1 MSSPTSD
8 PDLVRRFM
16 NRPLHSPPTG
26 SSSTAGSTE
35 IRTPF
40 GEKRPTPSPS
50 VTPSTPSRL
59 GPGSSFQPLWS
70 GSENAGPAMSFYG
83 QYTNASNRSPA
94 AAAGEQDQENQY
106 PSSRIRTRIIEPDEY
121 ESTRKKLRDTQY
133 ELSSTRTEMER
144 KIVTMEQAARESDIL
159 KRKLMARV
167 DSLES
172 DRRFLYEQEKSLTK
186 KVQALEEDSI
196 QSKMASNE
204 IIKNLRDENM
214 SIKDR
219 LSQLQEESRE
229 KQSELTQRVR
239 TLTASL
245 THQQQTLAETQDS
258 SHSQSSLVAEKH
270 QKLAE
275 ALDRIMELEDQN
287 RQLKLNTQ
295 GMEDVVRVQKELQ
308 NQVAYIKQLEGTNR
322 QLTAECKHL
331 KDTYRN
337 VEVLKEEK
345 LSLEQKLKLMDDLR
359 IKCSKYE
366 VQNGVLLKEKEQ
378 WVAFLEKSDKT
389 DFNSPYELAKTI
401 ATLRGDK
408 TALMEVRDE
417 FQEALKSRD
426 AYIEQLEQHLS
437 ELKTK
442 LVEQEEFCSEQS
454 SITRRHEMTKDFALR
469 QVESLKE
476 QLKSYDT
483 EEVQLMGGTYDSQ
496 KNVRIEQL
504 EKLVQECQAKLESM
518 ASSANNATE
527 ESSARSAATLALLQ
541 SIRSQSSVSFSKLY
555 AEKQALV
562 ESKLALRNELEL
574 LRKENSSLDA
584 KILEHEIAIGAGAFN
599 PAVSRVLEIKDSPA
613 ARHQAVRQQMLD
625 ALKEENAALL
635 QSLTDL
641 QQQQQPAGH
650 LLGLQQNA
658 FGDQEVA
665 LEDKNVVPVASYN
678 RLLGDF
684 KRLQEEFADNDKRSK
699 RLKQSW
705 TLKADE
711 FLDAVRSLLGYKV
724 NFLDNGRVELISV
737 YNAEEQQSFVFTS
750 GQNDEGTMQLVGSG
764 SQKYMEEHKES
775 FDHWVNQLGSIPA
788 FLSRVTLDLVEQQAH
803 QLRQQEQ
810 QQHQQ
815 PQYRP
820 FQSLVDDDDTQN
832 SDMMVDP

>member
-1 MSSPTSD
+1 MSI
-8 PDLVRRFM
+8 F
-16 NRPLHSPPTG
+16 
-26 SSSTAGSTE
+26 
-35 IRTPF
+35 
-40 GEKRPTPSPS
+40 
-50 VTPSTPSRL
+50 
-59 GPGSSFQPLWS
+59 
-70 GSENAGPAMSFYG
+70 G

-94 AAAGEQDQENQY
+94 AAAGGQDQENQY
-106 PSSRIRTRIIEPDEY
+106 PSTRIRTRIIEPDEH
-121 ESTRKKLRDTQY
+121 ESTRKKLRDAQY
-133 ELSSTRTEMER
+133 ELSSTRTELER
-144 KIVTMEQAARESDIL
+144 KLVTMEQAARESDIL

-204 IIKNLRDENM
+204 IIKGLRDENM

-258 SHSQSSLVAEKH
+258 SHSHSSLVAEKH

-345 LSLEQKLKLMDDLR
+345 LSLEQKLKLMDELR
-359 IKCSKYE
+359 IKCGKYE
-366 VQNGVLLKEKEQ
+366 VQNGVLLREKEQ
-378 WVAFLEKSDKT
+378 WAAFLEKSDKT

-401 ATLRGDK
+401 AALRGDK
-408 TALMEVRDE
+408 AALVEVRAE
-417 FQEALKSRD
+417 FQEAFKSRD

-442 LVEQEEFCSEQS
+442 LVEQEEFCLKQS
-454 SITRRHEMTKDFALR
+454 SITRRHEMIRDFALR

-476 QLKSYDT
+476 QLKSYDM

-504 EKLVQECQAKLESM
+504 EKFVQECQAKLESM
-518 ASSANNATE
+518 AASANNATE
-527 ESSARSAATLALLQ
+527 ESSAGSTATLALLQ
-541 SIRSQSSVSFSKLY
+541 TIQSQSSVTFSKLY

-562 ESKLALRNELEL
+562 ESKLALHNELEL

-665 LEDKNVVPVASYN
+665 LEGKNVVPVASYN

-810 QQHQQ
+810 QQQQQQ
-815 PQYRP
+815 PHYRP

>member
-1 MSSPTSD
+1 MVHRCIHPQE
-8 PDLVRRFM
+8 VQAQGRRKSGY
-16 NRPLHSPPTG
+16 PLG
-26 SSSTAGSTE
+26 
-35 IRTPF
+35 IF
-40 GEKRPTPSPS
+40 
-50 VTPSTPSRL
+50 
-59 GPGSSFQPLWS
+59 
-70 GSENAGPAMSFYG
+70 G
-83 QYTNASNRSPA
+83 QYTNASNISSGA
-94 AAAGEQDQENQY
+94 MATGEQDQENQY
-106 PSSRIRTRIIEPDEY
+106 PSSRIRPRAIEPEEY

-133 ELSSTRTEMER
+133 ELSSTKTELER
-144 KIVTMEQAARESDIL
+144 KIVNMEQAAHEADIL

-167 DSLES
+167 ESLES

-196 QSKMASNE
+196 QSKIASNE

-214 SIKDR
+214 SVKDR

-258 SHSQSSLVAEKH
+258 SHSQNNLVSEKH
-270 QKLAE
+270 QKLVE

-295 GMEDVVRVQKELQ
+295 GMEDVMRVQKELQ
-308 NQVAYIKQLEGTNR
+308 NQVAYIKQLEGANR
-322 QLTAECKHL
+322 QLTSECKHL
-331 KDTYRN
+331 KETYRN
-337 VEVLKEEK
+337 IEVLKEEK
-345 LSLEQKLKLMDDLR
+345 LGLEQKLKLMDDLR
-359 IKCSKYE
+359 IKCGKYE

-378 WVAFLEKSDKT
+378 WAAFLEKSDKT
-389 DFNSPYELAKTI
+389 DYNSPYELAKTI

-408 TALMEVRDE
+408 VALIEVRDE
-417 FQEALKSRD
+417 FQEALKAHDRHI
-426 AYIEQLEQHLS
+426 AQLEQQLA

-442 LVEQEEFCSEQS
+442 LVEQEEFCAKQS
-454 SITRRHEMTKDFALR
+454 SITRRYEMTKDFALR

-483 EEVQLMGGTYDSQ
+483 EEVQLMGGSYDNQ
-496 KNVRIEQL
+496 KNIRIEQL
-504 EKLVQECQAKLESM
+504 EKLVQESQARLEAM
-518 ASSANNATE
+518 ANSSNTVTE
-527 ESSARSAATLALLQ
+527 EGSAGSAATLALLQ
-541 SIRSQSSVSFSKLY
+541 TIQNDNSAIFTKLH
-555 AEKQALV
+555 AEKQALL
-562 ESKLALRNELEL
+562 ESKLALQNELEL

-599 PAVSRVLEIKDSPA
+599 PAISRVLEINDSPA
-613 ARHQAVRQQMLD
+613 ARHQAIRQHMLD
-625 ALKEENAALL
+625 SLKEENEALL
-635 QSLTDL
+635 KALTDL
-641 QQQQQPAGH
+641 QQPDHLQGQQE
-650 LLGLQQNA
+650 NA
-658 FGDQEVA
+658 FGDQKVA
-665 LEDKNVVPVASYN
+665 LQDTNVVPMASYN

-684 KRLQEEFADNDKRSK
+684 ERLQEEVAENVKRSK

-737 YNAEEQQSFVFTS
+737 YNSQEQQSFVFTS

-775 FDHWVNQLGSIPA
+775 FNHWVNQLGSIPA

-803 QLRQQEQ
+803 QLREEQ
-810 QQHQQ
+810 QQHY
-815 PQYRP
+815 YRP
-820 FQSLVDDDDTQN
+820 FQGLIDEDDTQN

>member
-16 NRPLHSPPTG
+16 NRPLHSPTGGTMSTG
-26 SSSTAGSTE
+26 SEVRA
-35 IRTPF
+35 PF
-40 GEKRPTPSPS
+40 GEKRIPVATA
-50 VTPSTPSRL
+50 TLSRL
-59 GPGSSFQPLWS
+59 GPGSSFQPPSRS
-70 GSENAGPAMSFYG
+70 GSENANPVMSIFG

-94 AAAGEQDQENQY
+94 TATAELDQENQY
-106 PSSRIRTRIIEPDEY
+106 PSTRIRSRPIEPEEY

-133 ELSSTRTEMER
+133 ELSSTRTELER

-159 KRKLMARV
+159 KKKLMTRI

-172 DRRFLYEQEKSLTK
+172 DRRFLFEQEKNLNK

-196 QSKMASNE
+196 QSKMTTNE

-214 SIKDR
+214 NVKDR

-258 SHSQSSLVAEKH
+258 SNSQSSLVAEKH

-275 ALDRIMELEDQN
+275 ALDRVMELEDQN

-295 GMEDVVRVQKELQ
+295 GMEDVARVQKELQ
-308 NQVAYIKQLEGTNR
+308 NQVAYIKQLEGSNR
-322 QLTAECKHL
+322 QLSAECKHL
-331 KDTYRN
+331 KETYRN

-359 IKCSKYE
+359 NKCGKYE

-378 WVAFLEKSDKT
+378 WAAFLEKSDKR
-389 DFNSPYELAKTI
+389 DFNSPYALAKTI

-408 TALMEVRDE
+408 AALLEVRNE
-417 FQEALKSRD
+417 FEEALKSRD
-426 AYIEQLEQHLS
+426 AYIEQLESQLS
-437 ELKTK
+437 GLKTK
-442 LVEQEEFCSEQS
+442 LVEQEEFCAKQS

-483 EEVQLMGGTYDSQ
+483 EEVQLMGGSYENQ

-504 EKLVQECQAKLESM
+504 EKLVQEYHAKLESM
-518 ASSANNATE
+518 ATNVQEPSS
-527 ESSARSAATLALLQ
+527 ESTSTQALLQ
-541 SIRSQSSVSFSKLY
+541 SIQAENSTTFSKLY
-555 AEKQALV
+555 AEKQALL
-562 ESKLALRNELEL
+562 ESKLGLHNELEL
-574 LRKENSSLDA
+574 LRKENLSLDA

-613 ARHQAVRQQMLD
+613 RSHQAVRQQILD

-635 QSLTDL
+635 KVVTDL
-641 QQQQQPAGH
+641 QQQQHSGCPPV
-650 LLGLQQNA
+650 LQQNQ

-665 LEDKNVVPVASYN
+665 LRDQDVVPVASYN

-684 KRLQEEFADNDKRSK
+684 ERLQEEAAGNDKRIK
-699 RLKQSW
+699 RLKESW

-711 FLDAVRSLLGYKV
+711 FLDAVRSLLGYKI
-724 NFLDNGRVELISV
+724 NFLESERVELISV
-737 YNAEEQQSFVFTS
+737 YDEEEQQSFIFTS

-764 SQKYMEEHKES
+764 SEKYKEEHREL
-775 FDHWVNQLGSIPA
+775 FDHWVNQLGSVPG
-788 FLSRVTLDLVEQQAH
+788 FLSRVTLDHIERKHGQGFAQH
-803 QLRQQEQ
+803 H
-810 QQHQQ
+810 QQHLQHLQQ
-815 PQYRP
+815 HLHYQQYL
-820 FQSLVDDDDTQN
+820 SGDDDTQN
-832 SDMMVDP
+832 SDMMMDL

>member
-1 MSSPTSD
+1 MS
-8 PDLVRRFM
+8 VF
-16 NRPLHSPPTG
+16 
-26 SSSTAGSTE
+26 
-35 IRTPF
+35 
-40 GEKRPTPSPS
+40 
-50 VTPSTPSRL
+50 
-59 GPGSSFQPLWS
+59 
-70 GSENAGPAMSFYG
+70 G

-94 AAAGEQDQENQY
+94 VAAGEQDQENQY
-106 PSSRIRTRIIEPDEY
+106 PSSRIRTRTIEPDEY

-133 ELSSTRTEMER
+133 ELSSTKTELER

-204 IIKNLRDENM
+204 IIKDLRDENM
-214 SIKDR
+214 NIKDR
-219 LSQLQEESRE
+219 LSQIQEESRE

-258 SHSQSSLVAEKH
+258 SHSQNSLVAEKH

-308 NQVAYIKQLEGTNR
+308 NQVAYIKQLEGANR

-359 IKCSKYE
+359 IKCGKYE

-378 WVAFLEKSDKT
+378 WAAFLEKSDKT
-389 DFNSPYELAKTI
+389 DYNSPYELAKMI

-408 TALMEVRDE
+408 AALVEVRDE
-417 FQEALKSRD
+417 FQEALKARD

-442 LVEQEEFCSEQS
+442 LVEQEEFCAKQS

-483 EEVQLMGGTYDSQ
+483 EEVQLMGGSYDNQ

-518 ASSANNATE
+518 AASANNATE
-527 ESSARSAATLALLQ
+527 ESSAGSAAMLAFLQ
-541 SIRSQSSVSFSKLY
+541 TIQNQSSVSFSKLY
-555 AEKQALV
+555 AEKQALI
-562 ESKLALRNELEL
+562 ESKLAIQNELEL

-599 PAVSRVLEIKDSPA
+599 PAISRVLEINDSPA
-613 ARHQAVRQQMLD
+613 ARHQAIRQQMLD

-641 QQQQQPAGH
+641 QQQQQPDGH
-650 LLGLQQNA
+650 LLGLQQDA

-665 LEDKNVVPVASYN
+665 LQDRNVVPVASYN

-737 YNAEEQQSFVFTS
+737 YNSEEQQSFVFTS

-803 QLRQQEQ
+803 QLRVQEQ
-810 QQHQQ
+810 QQQQQ
-815 PQYRP
+815 PH
-820 FQSLVDDDDTQN
+820 
-832 SDMMVDP
+832 